1 MDSAIFP
8 GIPLSAQSPLGKFH
22 DTPTKRLLSLLG
34 SMNAMSR
41 TLTPTIGP
49 STQTQIHRFMWLAG
63 LNGVIVGMVG
73 VLAPL
78 FALSLNASTFQIGLV
93 AGVLP
98 LGIGLMSIPIGMAI
112 DRFGPR
118 RVFAVGSAL
127 GGLGFLLVSKAQ
139 SPGWLILATAL
150 TSPAV
155 PMHFLSIQS
164 EFFHYLS
171 VTGNAKAGWIR
182 ATQMG
187 GIFAAGPVL
196 GGVAVSFLDYRTLY
210 WLVALSFIAL
220 FGLARQALSGYAE
233 AQSRRF
239 EHHRLAF
246 VEQIKLIFSHPEIID
261 TSVIALISSG
271 AFSFFNAFIIVIAI
285 EQFHYSKQAG
295 VALLMGQG
303 ISYIGALFLL
313 GGLIDRW
320 GKDFYYK
327 SSYALAVFGLLLLGS
342 ADGLLALW
350 IGAIAQGLGQG
361 MVAVANVVR
370 QAAVSRELGRG
381 NVAGAANP
389 PASFGAVAGAFIGG
403 ALGDAIGLQN
413 VFFVM
418 IATYVVLAWLALSE
432 KTQQHIKVALAQAF
446 GLAVGAYKQFLVK
459 AYTLIE

>member
-1 MDSAIFP
+1 
-8 GIPLSAQSPLGKFH
+8 
-22 DTPTKRLLSLLG
+22 
-34 SMNAMSR
+34 MSEMSSI
-41 TLTPTIGP
+41 LTPIIEP
-49 STQTQIHRFMWLAG
+49 STQTQIRRFMWLAG

-98 LGIGLMSIPIGMAI
+98 LGVGLMSIPIGMAI

-118 RVFAVGSAL
+118 RVFAVGSVL

-139 SPGWLILATAL
+139 SPGWLIFATAL
-150 TSPAV
+150 SSPAV

-182 ATQMG
+182 AMQMG
-187 GIFAAGPVL
+187 GVFAAGPIL

-210 WLVALSFIAL
+210 WLVALSFVLL
-220 FGLARQALSGYAE
+220 FLLARQTLSGYAE
-233 AQSRRF
+233 AQARRF

-246 VEQIKLIFSHPEIID
+246 TEQVKLIFSHAEIID

-271 AFSFFNAFIIVIAI
+271 ASSFYNAFIIVIAI
-285 EQFHYSKQAG
+285 GQFHYSKQAG

-327 SSYALAVFGLLLLGS
+327 ASYALAVFGLLLLGS

-389 PASFGAVAGAFIGG
+389 PASFGAMAGAFIGG
-403 ALGDAIGLQN
+403 ALGDWIGLQN

-418 IATYVVLAWLALSE
+418 IATYAVLAWLALSQE
-432 KTQQHIKVALAQAF
+432 TQAQIKAGLAQAF
-446 GLAVGAYKQFLVK
+446 ALVAGAYRQILVK
-459 AYTLIE
+459 AYTLVE

>member
-1 MDSAIFP
+1 MTAIE
-8 GIPLSAQSPLGKFH
+8 
-22 DTPTKRLLSLLG
+22 T
-34 SMNAMSR
+34 NA
-41 TLTPTIGP
+41 
-49 STQTQIHRFMWLAG
+49 QTQVHRFMWLAG
-63 LNGVIVGMVG
+63 LNGVIVGLVG

-78 FALSLNASTFQIGLV
+78 FALSLNASTLQIGLV

-118 RVFAVGSAL
+118 RVFAVGSV
-127 GGLGFLLVSKAQ
+127 LGFVGFVLVSKAQ
-139 SPGWLILATAL
+139 SPGWLIFATAL
-150 TSPAV
+150 SSPAV

-164 EFFHYLS
+164 EFFHYLNE
-171 VTGNAKAGWIR
+171 TGNAKAGWIR

-187 GIFAAGPVL
+187 GVFAAGPVL
-196 GGVAVSFLDYRTLY
+196 GGIAVSFLDYRTLY
-210 WLVALSFIAL
+210 WLVALSFVLL
-220 FGLARQALSGYAE
+220 FLLARQTLSGYAE
-233 AQSRRF
+233 AQARRF

-246 VEQIKLIFSHPEIID
+246 IEQIKLVFSHPEIID

-271 AFSFFNAFIIVIAI
+271 ASSFYNAFIIVISI

-320 GKDFYYK
+320 GRAFYYK
-327 SSYALAVFGLLLLGS
+327 TSYALAVFGLLLLGS
-342 ADGLLALW
+342 AEGLWGLW
-350 IGAIAQGLGQG
+350 LGAVAQGLGQG

-370 QAAVSRELGRG
+370 QATVSRELGRG
-381 NVAGAANP
+381 NVAGAGNP
-389 PASFGAVAGAFIGG
+389 PAAFGAVAGALVGG
-403 ALGDAIGLQN
+403 LLGDWIGLQN

-418 IATYVVLAWLALSE
+418 IATYALLVWLALSRE
-432 KTQQHIKVALAQAF
+432 SQDHFKATLAQAF
-446 GLAVGAYKQFLVK
+446 GFVVGASKQFLVK